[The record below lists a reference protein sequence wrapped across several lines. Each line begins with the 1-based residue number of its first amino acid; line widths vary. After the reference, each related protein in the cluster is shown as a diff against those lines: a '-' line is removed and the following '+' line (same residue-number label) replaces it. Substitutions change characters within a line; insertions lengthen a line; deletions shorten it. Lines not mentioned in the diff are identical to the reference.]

1 MDVATT
7 AATMM
12 QSGAK
17 SEIGIAALKMALK
30 SEQSAA
36 ALLSKA
42 VESAASAPPPPGM
55 GRQVDMTV

>member
-7 AATMM
+7 AATML

-17 SEIGIAALKMALK
+17 SDIGIAALKMALK
-30 SEQSAA
+30 SDQSAA

-42 VESAASAPPPPGM
+42 VESAVSTPPPAGM
-55 GRQVDMTV
+55 GRHVDLTV